1 MEDLAIQVHNYL
13 DSLFDADAFLDEDG
27 DLRLVLTFL
36 TDKKE
41 QTTIKTGKIQMKD
54 VSISREFGYED
65 LIEVNAIIR
74 PDKSKNLFTM
84 ETYK

>member
-1 MEDLAIQVHNYL
+1 MEDLVILEHNYL

-41 QTTIKTGKIQMKD
+41 QATIKTGKIRIED
-54 VSISREFGYED
+54 ISYELGLEN
-65 LIEVNAIIR
+65 LIKTNITIR
-74 PDKSKNLFTM
+74 PDKLNNLFTV
-84 ETYK
+84 ETYE

>member
-1 MEDLAIQVHNYL
+1 MEDLVILEHNYL

-41 QTTIKTGKIQMKD
+41 QVTIKTGKIRIED
-54 VSISREFGYED
+54 ISCELGLEN
-65 LIEVNAIIR
+65 LIKTNITIR
-74 PDKSKNLFTM
+74 PDKLNNLFTV
-84 ETYK
+84 ETYE

>member
-1 MEDLAIQVHNYL
+1 MEDLAILGYNYL

-41 QTTIKTGKIQMKD
+41 QTTIKTGKIRMKE
-54 VSISREFGYED
+54 VPVSREFGYED

-74 PDKSKNLFTM
+74 PDKLNNLFTV
-84 ETYK
+84 ETYE

>member
-1 MEDLAIQVHNYL
+1 MEDLVILEHNYL

-41 QTTIKTGKIQMKD
+41 QATIKTGKIRIED
-54 VSISREFGYED
+54 ISYELGLEN
-65 LIEVNAIIR
+65 LIKTNITIR
-74 PDKSKNLFTM
+74 PDKLNNLDL
-84 ETYK
+84 

>member
-1 MEDLAIQVHNYL
+1 MEDLVILEHNYL

-41 QTTIKTGKIQMKD
+41 QATIKTGKIRIED
-54 VSISREFGYED
+54 ISYELGLEN
-65 LIEVNAIIR
+65 LIKTNITIR
-74 PDKSKNLFTM
+74 PDKLNNLFTM
-84 ETYK
+84 ETYE

>member
-1 MEDLAIQVHNYL
+1 MAIQVHNYL

-41 QTTIKTGKIQMKD
+41 QTTIKTGKIRMKD

-84 ETYK
+84 ETYE

>member
-1 MEDLAIQVHNYL
+1 MAIQVHNYL

-41 QTTIKTGKIQMKD
+41 QTTIKTGKIRMKD

-74 PDKSKNLFTM
+74 PDKLKNLFTM
-84 ETYK
+84 ETYE

>member
-1 MEDLAIQVHNYL
+1 MVILEHNYL

-41 QTTIKTGKIQMKD
+41 QATIKTGKIRIED
-54 VSISREFGYED
+54 ISYELGLEN
-65 LIEVNAIIR
+65 LIKTNITIR
-74 PDKSKNLFTM
+74 PDKLNNLFTV
-84 ETYK
+84 ETYE

>member
-1 MEDLAIQVHNYL
+1 MVILEHNYL

-41 QTTIKTGKIQMKD
+41 QATIKTGKIRIED
-54 VSISREFGYED
+54 ISYELGLEN
-65 LIEVNAIIR
+65 LIKTNITIR
-74 PDKSKNLFTM
+74 PDKLNNLFTM
-84 ETYK
+84 ETYE